1 MKRVLILEDE
11 PAISEFIEIN
21 MLRAGYDVL
30 TADTGEKALE
40 LVAENDDITVAL
52 LDVMLPGID
61 GLEVCRKI
69 REMGRSMGIIMLSA
83 RSQEMDKVTGL
94 MIGADDY
101 VPKPFSPTEL
111 VLRVDALARRVMSA
125 PDVAIT
131 PMVET
136 IVSGDFRLDL
146 RSRTLTKR
154 GKLIE
159 LTQIEFVIIKYFFE
173 NRNKALSR
181 EEILN
186 AVWGSDYL
194 GEPKIVDVN
203 IRRLRLKIEDDP
215 ANPARLLSVRG
226 YGYKWVD

>member
-61 GLEVCRKI
+61 GFEVCRKI

-94 MIGADDY
+94 MIGADD
-101 VPKPFSPTEL
+101 
-111 VLRVDALARRVMSA
+111 
-125 PDVAIT
+125 
-131 PMVET
+131 
-136 IVSGDFRLDL
+136 
-146 RSRTLTKR
+146 
-154 GKLIE
+154 
-159 LTQIEFVIIKYFFE
+159 
-173 NRNKALSR
+173 
-181 EEILN
+181 
-186 AVWGSDYL
+186 
-194 GEPKIVDVN
+194 
-203 IRRLRLKIEDDP
+203 
-215 ANPARLLSVRG
+215 
-226 YGYKWVD
+226 